1 MSRREA
7 FLDRGV
13 GETRGVVLLDGR
25 PERLL
30 IQRDGDAPALMVGAR
45 SVARVRSVEA
55 AFNSVFLDMPDGAEA
70 IAPLR
75 TDAEKPVR
83 GASVEVE
90 IRGEARRGK
99 LANAWLLGEGQGAP
113 RLLNPAPSIEEELR
127 QLSRADMVTM
137 GDEARVVADE
147 AEDEALAVVH
157 ALPGGGSLAIEP
169 TRALTAIDVDTGERT
184 GGDSKRVSRAA
195 NLAAITQAARLLRLK
210 GLGGLVVIDLAGRGH
225 DGTAILAAMRAAFSA
240 DNPGVAIGP
249 VSRFGTLE
257 LTIPRRRQPVLER
270 LLDESG
276 RLSPLSAA
284 LRLARLIER
293 EGRADPGG
301 RLEARCGPLVAESF
315 KSLQPALA
323 ERLGGRFTLSP
334 QAGWPTD
341 RLEVTAS

>member
-75 TDAEKPVR
+75 ADAPKPVR

-99 LANAWLLGEGQGAP
+99 LANAWLLGEGEDAP
-113 RLLNPAPSIEEELR
+113 RLLAAAPSLEDELR
-127 QLSRADMVTM
+127 QLAKAEMITM
-137 GDEARVVADE
+137 GQEAREVADE
-147 AEDEALAVVH
+147 AEAEILAVVH
-157 ALPGGGSLAIEP
+157 PLPGGGSLAIEP

-195 NLAAITQAARLLRLK
+195 NLAAITTAARLLRLK

-270 LLDESG
+270 LLDDNG
-276 RLSPLSAA
+276 RLSPLTAA
-284 LRLARLIER
+284 LRLARLLER
-293 EGRADPGG
+293 EGRAVPGS
-301 RLEARCGPLVAESF
+301 RLIARCGPAVAEAF
-315 KSLQPALA
+315 KALQAALA
-323 ERLGGRFTLSP
+323 DKLGGRFTLEP
-334 QAGWPTD
+334 QAGWPSD